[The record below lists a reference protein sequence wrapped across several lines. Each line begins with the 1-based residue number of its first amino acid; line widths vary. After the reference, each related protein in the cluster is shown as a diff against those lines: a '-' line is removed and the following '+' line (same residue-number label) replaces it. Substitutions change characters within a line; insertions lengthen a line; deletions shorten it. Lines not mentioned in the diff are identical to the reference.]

1 MKPTIRVLLS
11 SATIFG
17 YLKLTFA
24 LHLNIQKPDTVLI
37 SVPFDQLQSIK
48 WLENPNYMKSTC
60 GTFKAYNTD
69 TIKKIAG
76 RWYTTHMSSIPST
89 TDHCSQFTN
98 IRSPCKCI
106 GIDFT
111 IAMKENIISF
121 VTFSTNTLENSVT
134 YEMATASFVGN
145 TQLNMNEIILRSFLV
160 KSNAKMK
167 GLEGY
172 IIPSGVIIDSDDF
185 KSYMIMVFCKE
196 KAKEPIVMI
205 LVNALPISER
215 IINITTNYLKNNK
228 IKTKLSEISHKNCK
242 YGKNI
247 VGY

>member
-1 MKPTIRVLLS
+1 MRL
-11 SATIFG
+11 
-17 YLKLTFA
+17 
-24 LHLNIQKPDTVLI
+24 KPDTVLI

-60 GTFKAYNTD
+60 GTYKAYNTD
-69 TIKKIAG
+69 TIEKVVG
-76 RWYTTHMSSIPST
+76 RWYTIYMSKIPST

-111 IAMKENIISF
+111 IALKENVISF

-196 KAKEPIVMI
+196 KAKKPIVMV

-215 IINITTNYLKNNK
+215 ITNITLNYLNDNK
-228 IKTKLSEISHKNCK
+228 FKTKLYTISHKNCK